1 MFDREPEP
9 REKMQFL
16 AISEEE
22 RDKRERRAATRLPA
36 ATPGVLR
43 HFRRGA
49 EFIDLVDIST
59 HGCGFTSRWPFEAGA
74 RVFLGLPGFE
84 PRLATVAWHDRGK
97 GGLRFDRPLRPAAAE
112 RFAARAPLSKS

>member
-1 MFDREPEP
+1 MHV
-9 REKMQFL
+9 L
-16 AISEEE
+16 AAREEE
-22 RDKRERRAATRLPA
+22 KDPRERRVAERRPA

-43 HFRRGA
+43 HFSRGA

-84 PRLATVAWHDRGK
+84 PRMATIAWHEQGQ
-97 GGLRFDRPLRPAAAE
+97 GGLRFDRPLRAAVAE
-112 RFAARAPLSKS
+112 RFAARTPVSKS